1 MIFKRIISQT
11 KFETLSVLRNGEQ
24 LLLSVI
30 FPLGLLVFLAKT
42 PLLTGLGVIDVGA
55 DPMSIAVPGALC
67 LSLASSAFTG
77 QAIATAF
84 DRRYG
89 VLQIGRAHV

>member
-1 MIFKRIISQT
+1 MTFRRIISQT

-42 PLLTGLGVIDVGA
+42 PLLTGLGVIDAGA
-55 DPMSIAVPGALC
+55 DPLSIAVPGALA
-67 LSLASSAFTG
+67 LS
-77 QAIATAF
+77 QANGADT
-84 DRRYG
+84 
-89 VLQIGRAHV
+89 